1 MVCLFNALSPRIAD
15 MHKYLSV
22 GDLLYA
28 TSIALLKASILTM
41 YCRIFPI
48 RSMKIGGAS
57 LGVIVLIWWL
67 LVCLIS
73 VFQCRPIQKAWGMS
87 TVDGTCINKGIWF
100 TGVAVPNIATDMAI
114 LALPVHQVLQLHLSM
129 VRKLAIAGIFLLGG
143 FVVIVSCLRLR
154 CLLHLRGEENGDF
167 TRMLV

>member
-1 MVCLFNALSPRIAD
+1 

-100 TGVAVPNIATDMAI
+100 TGVAVPNIATDVAI

-143 FVVIVSCLRLR
+143 L
-154 CLLHLRGEENGDF
+154 
-167 TRMLV
+167 